1 MRAHGGRGIAGVAVL
16 MQAEP
21 GCARLGS
28 GAAWSY
34 PVTRWVGKRV
44 VRNSFCCC
52 SRSAESRRRAS
63 GGKWRSPQKASAR
76 PMASAAFGTNAR
88 ARGAPAAHGRSCEAA
103 PCLFLSDPSASTS
116 TPSTSTPR
124 EFCLASLLMIREM
137 MLTSLMVLGFLRTDE
152 VSAHSLRNRS
162 TPCLHI

>member
-1 MRAHGGRGIAGVAVL
+1 MRPLGERRSVELPCDALGGQTRCEKCILLLFAFSRIA
-16 MQAEP
+16 
-21 GCARLGS
+21 
-28 GAAWSY
+28 
-34 PVTRWVGKRV
+34 
-44 VRNSFCCC
+44 
-52 SRSAESRRRAS
+52 RRRAS